1 MTKQILNLIA
11 DQLNVLIMIIES
23 ENHAV
28 TFLSRSAEWLFG
40 IKREVISCAEDLFK
54 QLDLYEKYPEVQKFC
69 RESVKYTIAFEHAF
83 SMPGKPEP
91 VWIMVRMAPGEQGE
105 KYSFNTGRDDASQR
119 PAARTA
125 ESGARPVLFAADHG
139 FVSGIIDVAE
149 SKKSG

>member
-11 DQLNVLIMIIES
+11 DQLNVLIMINKS

-28 TFLSRSAEWLFG
+28 TFLSQSAEWLFG

-83 SMPGKPEP
+83 SMPGKAGCRCGSWC
-91 VWIMVRMAPGEQGE
+91 VWPRGNRAKI
-105 KYSFNTGRDDASQR
+105 F
-119 PAARTA
+119 
-125 ESGARPVLFAADHG
+125 F
-139 FVSGIIDVAE
+139 
-149 SKKSG
+149 